1 LGNKILSVDELQVSY
16 GVIKAVKGVT
26 LSVEEGSIVTI
37 IGSNGAGKSTTLGA
51 ISGLIRPSGGSV
63 SFRGININKLGAA
76 RTARRGI
83 SLVPEGRRIF
93 SNLSVREN
101 LLMGAYNRKDKS
113 EVEENF
119 EMVFS
124 LFPVLRERLKQSGGT
139 LSGGEQQMLAIG
151 RSLMANPDLVMM
163 DEPSLGLAPIVV
175 EEVFQAIHELN
186 SKGVTI
192 LLVEQNAAK
201 ALEISEYAYVLET
214 GKITLEGPAKE
225 LLESEEVRK
234 VYLGI

>member
-1 LGNKILSVDELQVSY
+1 LQNEILSVDELQVSY
-16 GVIKAVKGVT
+16 GVIKAVKGIT

-76 RTARRGI
+76 KTARRGI

-101 LLMGAYNRKDKS
+101 LLMGAYNRKDKF

-119 EMVFS
+119 EVVFS

-175 EEVFQAIHELN
+175 EEVFQAIHKLN

-214 GKITLEGPAKE
+214 GRITLEGPAKE

>member
-1 LGNKILSVDELQVSY
+1 LASEILSVDELQVSY
-16 GVIKAVKGVT
+16 GVIKAVKGIT

-51 ISGLIRPSGGSV
+51 ISGLIRPSGGRI
-63 SFRGININKLGAA
+63 SFRGNKINRLGAA
-76 RTARRGI
+76 KTAKLGI

-93 SNLSVREN
+93 SNLTVREN
-101 LLMGAYNRKDKS
+101 LLMGAYNRRDK
-113 EVEENF
+113 EEIEGNF
-119 EMVFS
+119 ETVFS

-151 RSLMANPDLVMM
+151 RSLMANPDLIMM

-175 EEVFQAIHELN
+175 EEVFQGIQTLN
-186 SKGVTI
+186 SRGVTI

-201 ALEISEYAYVLET
+201 ALEISKYAYVLET
-214 GKITLEGPAKE
+214 GKITLQGSAKE
-225 LLESEEVRK
+225 LLETEEVRK

>member
-1 LGNKILSVDELQVSY
+1 MASEILSVDELQVSY
-16 GVIKAVKGVT
+16 GVIKAVKGIT

-51 ISGLIRPSGGSV
+51 ISGLIKPSGGRV
-63 SFRGININKLGAA
+63 SFRGNKINRLGAA
-76 RTARRGI
+76 KTAKLGI

-93 SNLSVREN
+93 SNLTVREN
-101 LLMGAYNRKDKS
+101 LLMGAYNRRNK
-113 EVEENF
+113 EEIEGNF

-124 LFPVLRERLKQSGGT
+124 LFPVLRERLKQFGGT

-151 RSLMANPDLVMM
+151 RSLMANPDLIMM

-175 EEVFQAIHELN
+175 EEVFQGIQTLN
-186 SKGVTI
+186 SRGVTI

-201 ALEISEYAYVLET
+201 ALEISKYAYVLET
-214 GKITLEGPAKE
+214 GKITLQGSAKE
-225 LLESEEVRK
+225 LLETEEVRK

>member
-1 LGNKILSVDELQVSY
+1 LGSEILTVEELQVSY
-16 GVIKAVKGVT
+16 GVIKAVKGIT
-26 LSVEEGSIVTI
+26 LSIEEGSIVTI

-63 SFRGININKLGAA
+63 SFRGNSINRLGAA
-76 RTARRGI
+76 RIARRGI

-93 SNLSVREN
+93 SNLTVREN

-113 EVEENF
+113 EIEANF
-119 EMVFS
+119 DTVLS
-124 LFPVLRERLKQSGGT
+124 LFPVLRERLKQLGGT

-151 RSLMANPDLVMM
+151 RSLMANPDLIMM

>member
-1 LGNKILSVDELQVSY
+1 MGSEILTVEELQVSY
-16 GVIKAVKGVT
+16 GVIKAVKGIT
-26 LSVEEGSIVTI
+26 LSIEEGSIVTI

-63 SFRGININKLGAA
+63 SFRGNSINRLGAA
-76 RTARRGI
+76 RIARRGI

-93 SNLSVREN
+93 SNLTVREN

-113 EVEENF
+113 EIEANF
-119 EMVFS
+119 DTVLS
-124 LFPVLRERLKQSGGT
+124 LFPVLRERLKQLGGT

-151 RSLMANPDLVMM
+151 RSLMANPDLIMM

-175 EEVFQAIHELN
+175 EEVFEAIEKLN

-201 ALEISEYAYVLET
+201 ALEISRFAYVLET
-214 GKITLEGPAKE
+214 GRITLQGPAKE

>member
-1 LGNKILSVDELQVSY
+1 MCSSDLSE
-16 GVIKAVKGVT
+16 IEA
-26 LSVEEGSIVTI
+26 
-37 IGSNGAGKSTTLGA
+37 
-51 ISGLIRPSGGSV
+51 
-63 SFRGININKLGAA
+63 
-76 RTARRGI
+76 
-83 SLVPEGRRIF
+83 
-93 SNLSVREN
+93 
-101 LLMGAYNRKDKS
+101 
-113 EVEENF
+113 NF
-119 EMVFS
+119 DTVLS
-124 LFPVLRERLKQSGGT
+124 LFPVLRERLKQLGGT

-151 RSLMANPDLVMM
+151 RSLMANPDLIMM

>member
-1 LGNKILSVDELQVSY
+1 MASEILIVDELQVSY
-16 GVIKAVKGVT
+16 GVIKAVKGIT

-51 ISGLIRPSGGSV
+51 ISGLIRPSGGRI
-63 SFRGININKLGAA
+63 SFRGNKINRLGAA
-76 RTARRGI
+76 KTAKLGI

-93 SNLSVREN
+93 SNLTVREN
-101 LLMGAYNRKDKS
+101 LLMGAYNRRDK
-113 EVEENF
+113 EEIEGNF
-119 EMVFS
+119 ETVFS

-151 RSLMANPDLVMM
+151 RSLMANPDLIMM

-175 EEVFQAIHELN
+175 EEVFQGIQTLN
-186 SKGVTI
+186 SRGVTI

-201 ALEISEYAYVLET
+201 ALEISKYAYVLET
-214 GKITLEGPAKE
+214 GKITLQGSAKE
-225 LLESEEVRK
+225 LLETEEVRK

>member
-1 LGNKILSVDELQVSY
+1 MGSEILTVEELQVSY
-16 GVIKAVKGVT
+16 GVIKAVKGIT
-26 LSVEEGSIVTI
+26 LSIEEGSIVTI

-63 SFRGININKLGAA
+63 SFRGNSINRLGAA
-76 RTARRGI
+76 RIARRGI

-93 SNLSVREN
+93 SNLTVREN

-113 EVEENF
+113 EIEANF
-119 EMVFS
+119 DTVLS
-124 LFPVLRERLKQSGGT
+124 LFPVLRERLKQLGGT

-151 RSLMANPDLVMM
+151 RSLMANPDLIMM

>member
-1 LGNKILSVDELQVSY
+1 MASEILSVDELQVSY
-16 GVIKAVKGVT
+16 GVIKAVKGIT

-51 ISGLIRPSGGSV
+51 ISGLIRPSGGRI
-63 SFRGININKLGAA
+63 SFRGNKINRLGAA
-76 RTARRGI
+76 KTAKLGI

-93 SNLSVREN
+93 SNLTVREN
-101 LLMGAYNRKDKS
+101 LLMGAYNRRDK
-113 EVEENF
+113 EEIEGNF
-119 EMVFS
+119 ETVFS

-151 RSLMANPDLVMM
+151 RSLMANPDLIMM

-175 EEVFQAIHELN
+175 EEVFQGIQTLN
-186 SKGVTI
+186 SRGVTI

-201 ALEISEYAYVLET
+201 ALEISKYAYVLET
-214 GKITLEGPAKE
+214 GKITLQGSAKE
-225 LLESEEVRK
+225 LLETEEVRK

>member
-1 LGNKILSVDELQVSY
+1 LANEILSVDELQVSY
-16 GVIKAVKGVT
+16 GVIKAVKGIT

-51 ISGLIRPSGGSV
+51 VSGLIRPSGGKV
-63 SFRGININKLGAA
+63 SFRGNNINRLGAA
-76 RTARRGI
+76 RTAKLGI

-93 SNLSVREN
+93 SNLTVREN
-101 LLMGAYNRKDKS
+101 LLMGAYNRKDK
-113 EVEENF
+113 EEIEGNF
-119 EMVFS
+119 EAVFS
-124 LFPVLRERLKQSGGT
+124 LFPVLKERLKQSGGT

-151 RSLMANPDLVMM
+151 RSLMANPDLIMM

-175 EEVFQAIHELN
+175 EEVFLAIHKLN

>member
-1 LGNKILSVDELQVSY
+1 MGNEILSVDELQVSY
-16 GVIKAVKGVT
+16 GVIKAVKGIT

-51 ISGLIRPSGGSV
+51 ISGLIRPSGGRV
-63 SFRGININKLGAA
+63 SFRGNNINRLGAS
-76 RTARRGI
+76 RTAKLGI

-93 SNLSVREN
+93 SNLTVREN
-101 LLMGAYNRKDKS
+101 LLMGAYNRKDK
-113 EVEENF
+113 EEIEGNF
-119 EMVFS
+119 EVVFS

-151 RSLMANPDLVMM
+151 RSLMANPDLIMM

-175 EEVFQAIHELN
+175 EEVFQAIQTLN
-186 SKGVTI
+186 SRGVTI

-201 ALEISEYAYVLET
+201 ALEISKYAYVLET
-214 GKITLEGPAKE
+214 GTITLQGSAKE

>member
-1 LGNKILSVDELQVSY
+1 MENEILSVDELQVSY
-16 GVIKAVKGVT
+16 GVIKAVKGIT

-101 LLMGAYNRKDKS
+101 LLVGAYNRKDKS

-175 EEVFQAIHELN
+175 EEVFLAIHKLN

>member
-1 LGNKILSVDELQVSY
+1 MGNEILSVDELQVSY
-16 GVIKAVKGVT
+16 GVIKAVKGIT

-51 ISGLIRPSGGSV
+51 ISGLIRPSGGIV
-63 SFRGININKLGAA
+63 SFRGHNINRLGAS
-76 RTARRGI
+76 RTAKLGI

-93 SNLSVREN
+93 SNLTVREN
-101 LLMGAYNRKDKS
+101 LLMGAYNRKDK
-113 EVEENF
+113 EEIEGNF
-119 EMVFS
+119 EVVFS

-151 RSLMANPDLVMM
+151 RSLMANPDLIMM

-175 EEVFQAIHELN
+175 EEVFQAIQTLN
-186 SKGVTI
+186 SRGVTI

-201 ALEISEYAYVLET
+201 ALEISKYAYVLET
-214 GKITLEGPAKE
+214 GTITLQGSAKE

>member
-1 LGNKILSVDELQVSY
+1 
-16 GVIKAVKGVT
+16 
-26 LSVEEGSIVTI
+26 
-37 IGSNGAGKSTTLGA
+37 
-51 ISGLIRPSGGSV
+51 
-63 SFRGININKLGAA
+63 
-76 RTARRGI
+76 
-83 SLVPEGRRIF
+83 
-93 SNLSVREN
+93 
-101 LLMGAYNRKDKS
+101 
-113 EVEENF
+113 
-119 EMVFS
+119 
-124 LFPVLRERLKQSGGT
+124 
-139 LSGGEQQMLAIG
+139 MLAIG

-175 EEVFQAIHELN
+175 EEVFLAIHKLN

>member
-1 LGNKILSVDELQVSY
+1 LASEILIVDELQVSY
-16 GVIKAVKGVT
+16 GVIKAVKGIT

-51 ISGLIRPSGGSV
+51 ISGLIKPSAGRV
-63 SFRGININKLGAA
+63 SFRGNKINRLGAA
-76 RTARRGI
+76 KTAKLGI

-93 SNLSVREN
+93 SNLTVREN
-101 LLMGAYNRKDKS
+101 LLMGAYNRRDK
-113 EVEENF
+113 EEIEGNF
-119 EMVFS
+119 ETVFS
-124 LFPVLRERLKQSGGT
+124 LFPVLRERLKQFGGT

-151 RSLMANPDLVMM
+151 RSLMANPDLIMM

-175 EEVFQAIHELN
+175 EEVFQGIQTLN
-186 SKGVTI
+186 SRGVTI

-201 ALEISEYAYVLET
+201 ALEISKYAYVLET
-214 GKITLEGPAKE
+214 GKITLQGSAKE
-225 LLESEEVRK
+225 LLETEEVRK

>member
-1 LGNKILSVDELQVSY
+1 
-16 GVIKAVKGVT
+16 
-26 LSVEEGSIVTI
+26 
-37 IGSNGAGKSTTLGA
+37 
-51 ISGLIRPSGGSV
+51 
-63 SFRGININKLGAA
+63 
-76 RTARRGI
+76 
-83 SLVPEGRRIF
+83 VPEGRRIF
-93 SNLSVREN
+93 SNLTVREN

-113 EVEENF
+113 EIEANF
-119 EMVFS
+119 DKVFL

-151 RSLMANPDLVMM
+151 RSLMANPDLIMM

-175 EEVFQAIHELN
+175 EEVFEAIKTLN

-201 ALEISEYAYVLET
+201 ALEISKYAYVLET
-214 GKITLEGPAKE
+214 GKITLQGSAKE
-225 LLESEEVRK
+225 LLETEEVRK